1 MMNDIVYTHHLKEIF
16 RQLLREEDTQMYTA
30 TEILFNAYG
39 LINFNNK
46 IVSIKKRNKIAHGR

>member
-1 MMNDIVYTHHLKEIF
+1 VMNDIVYTHHLKEIF

-30 TEILFNAYG
+30 TEILFNTYG
-39 LINFNNK
+39 LINFNKK

>member
-1 MMNDIVYTHHLKEIF
+1 MNDIVYTHHLKEIF

>member
-16 RQLLREEDTQMYTA
+16 RQLLREEEPQMYTA

>member
-1 MMNDIVYTHHLKEIF
+1 VMNDIVYTHHLKEIF